1 MTKQNTSTSAH
12 RPTVGAIYPDDFW
25 VDLDRSPL
33 IDDMRSYLPEGVDM
47 ITAGTPVQAKDA
59 TAALGVDLAENGDIE
74 ESARRLLRHH
84 PDFIAYYCTTVS
96 FIRGPGKEADIS
108 ERITRLTALPAT
120 TTSASMIEALRH
132 LGIKRVAVA
141 SPYLPEVE
149 AAFVRFIEAYDIT
162 VVKSASLHLNE
173 GHSIVDPDAMRRLA
187 ESVDSEKADAVFIG
201 CTGQRLAGHLETME
215 RKLGKPVMCAN
226 QVTTWN
232 ALRLMG
238 ITTPVPGRGRLF
250 GR

>member
-1 MTKQNTSTSAH
+1 MTKTHASTPAH
-12 RPTVGAIYPDDFW
+12 RPTLGAVYPDDFW
-25 VDLDRSPL
+25 VDLDRTPL
-33 IDDMRSYLPEGVDM
+33 VDDMRSYLPEGVDM
-47 ITAGTPVQAKDA
+47 ITSGTPVQARDA

-74 ESARRLLRHH
+74 ESARRLLRYH

-96 FIRGPGKEADIS
+96 FIRGPGKETEIA
-108 ERITRLTALPAT
+108 ERITRRTSLPAT

-149 AAFVRFIEAYDIT
+149 TAFVRFIEAYGIA
-162 VVKSASLHLNE
+162 VVKSASLHLSE
-173 GHSIVDPDAMRRLA
+173 GHSIVDPDAMTRLA

-201 CTGQRLAGHLETME
+201 CTGQRLADHLEILE
-215 RKLGKPVMCAN
+215 QRLDKPVMCAN
-226 QVTTWN
+226 QVTAWN

-238 ITTPVPGRGRLF
+238 IKTPVRGRGRLF